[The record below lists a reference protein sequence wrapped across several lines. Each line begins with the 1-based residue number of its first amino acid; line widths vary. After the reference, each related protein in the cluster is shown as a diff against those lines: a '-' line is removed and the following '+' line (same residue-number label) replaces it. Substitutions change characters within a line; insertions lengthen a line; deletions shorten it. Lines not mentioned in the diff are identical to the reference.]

1 MYDLQSNEAKELLK
15 LYIKEYQDYMFLVQ
29 LYLVKFLMYYLP
41 STCLPMFQIKLKNG
55 GFDKSL
61 QKIEDERNKLLG
73 NRPDIRPHDKVLDY
87 FKQFGIFKSLQKFD
101 IFKNVNK

>member
-1 MYDLQSNEAKELLK
+1 MLVVLSFMFKELK
-15 LYIKEYQDYMFLVQ
+15 ISYHRH
-29 LYLVKFLMYYLP
+29 
-41 STCLPMFQIKLKNG
+41 LPMFQIKLKNG

-73 NRPDIRPHDKVLDY
+73 NRPDIRPMINIIDY

-101 IFKNVNK
+101 LNN